1 MRPDSGAYLQIAS
14 PIATVG
20 IAEPRIDSFTA
31 SAAYG
36 ARQVGQDPAN
46 GPGHRSRH
54 RGAPGPRDGLRA
66 PTLRGSAV
74 GHRPRRWMTSRC
86 VMGSIGKNARRAAAM
101 RGIWSMTGGPR
112 SVQSWPIWA
121 AHNPTANV
129 SPLRVD
135 GLVQVAANRSGM
147 SRGFELSG
155 SLVRDVWADD
165 GLWLVRARLG
175 HGIPGSS
182 GRTW

>member
-1 MRPDSGAYLQIAS
+1 MSHLEPEPSAADPARVRDPPQPAPAS
-14 PIATVG
+14 PVAGRRCPAETAT
-20 IAEPRIDSFTA
+20 RTD
-31 SAAYG
+31 
-36 ARQVGQDPAN
+36 
-46 GPGHRSRH
+46 RSRAVP
-54 RGAPGPRDGLRA
+54 RTKTGSRRWPNQRISPGRVTWMRFSA
-66 PTLRGSAV
+66 PT
-74 GHRPRRWMTSRC
+74 
-86 VMGSIGKNARRAAAM
+86 
-101 RGIWSMTGGPR
+101 GPR

-147 SRGFELSG
+147 SEGVELSG